1 MQQSSDFPAAQASG
15 SRATTGL
22 SLSTI
27 TQIAGA
33 FLLGLV
39 LLYGAAFASMDA
51 AHNAAHDS
59 RHAFAFP
66 CH

>member
-1 MQQSSDFPAAQASG
+1 MQQSSNTPASRVSG
-15 SRATTGL
+15 SRAATGL
-22 SLSTI
+22 SFSTI

-33 FLLGLV
+33 SLLGLV

-51 AHNAAHDS
+51 AHNAAHDA